1 MFLKLLLC
9 ALPTENVHIMT
20 LWCKHVPER
29 VSSAWASSTAPA
41 LPYLRESGSSRSPPV
56 PSLLYDSKAW
66 RLPSDI
72 VQLITSQEG
81 TTECLSPTVELRQ
94 TIDKQQSK
102 KMFGVEHANPICRMI
117 LSKH

>member
-41 LPYLRESGSSRSPPV
+41 LP
-56 PSLLYDSKAW
+56 SLLYDSKAW

-94 TIDKQQSK
+94 IIDKQQSK